1 MRAHGA
7 SSVVAAASTP
17 RGRWTRTDPR
27 VHRPTVPD
35 PLRSDRP
42 PPPRASFG
50 LRMQIALAL
59 LGVLV
64 LAASLAMV
72 AIHPLASASGR
83 IARRRLGIT
92 LSRAVAGQVWLTR
105 SRADV
110 QTLLEESVG
119 DGGLAGV
126 AVYDLRGTL
135 EARAGIL
142 MLRASQHPPL
152 HDGHVIA
159 GDVMSVSVLLPGRGV
174 FAAETSL
181 EPGPAERAVP
191 ALIVLYTASAG
202 LLALVVV
209 YLLLT
214 RWIIRPV
221 ESLTRA
227 AERVAAGRRDVRAE
241 TRGAI
246 EVVGAADAFNRMTE
260 QLSAREAELN
270 ARVQE
275 LERTT
280 RELRRAQDQVA
291 RGERL
296 ATVGRLAA
304 GIAHEVG
311 NPLAAIV
318 GLSDVL
324 AEGGMDDAET
334 REFAARIGRE
344 AQRIHRTVRE
354 LLDYARAAPTSED
367 PSAAAATTG
376 DVAEAAEQVG
386 RLLRPQKSMKDI
398 AFDIALGEGL
408 FAVGVSND
416 RLVQVL
422 LNLALNAADAIRGAG
437 VGGAVTLRARVDPS
451 SDRLVVEVL
460 DDGPGVP
467 ISLRD
472 KVFEPFFTTRP
483 AGEGTGLG
491 LSISAAI
498 IEQAGGTIRITD
510 RDDGAR
516 GTRVLIELPR
526 PGQRVARETLV

>member
-1 MRAHGA
+1 
-7 SSVVAAASTP
+7 
-17 RGRWTRTDPR
+17 
-27 VHRPTVPD
+27 
-35 PLRSDRP
+35 
-42 PPPRASFG
+42 
-50 LRMQIALAL
+50 MQIALAL

-64 LAASLAMV
+64 IAATLAMV
-72 AIHPLASASGR
+72 AVSPLVGASGR

-105 SRADV
+105 DRAGV

-119 DGGLAGV
+119 EGGLAGA
-126 AVYDLRGTL
+126 AVYDLHGHL

-142 MLRASQHPPL
+142 MLRASMHPPR

-159 GDVMSVSVLLPGRGV
+159 GEVLSVSVLLPGRGV

-181 EPGPAERAVP
+181 APGPAERAVP
-191 ALIVLYTASAG
+191 ALIVLYTGSAG

-260 QLSAREAELN
+260 QLAARESELN

-324 AEGGMDDAET
+324 ADGGMEESET
-334 REFAARIGRE
+334 REFATRIGRE

-354 LLDYARAAPTSED
+354 LLDYARAAPTSEV
-367 PSAAAATTG
+367 AAPEVAATG
-376 DVAEAAEQVG
+376 DVADAAEQVS
-386 RLLRPQKSMKDI
+386 RLLRPQKSLKDI
-398 AFDIALGEGL
+398 ALHIEPGGDL

-422 LNLALNAADAIRGAG
+422 LNLVLNAADAIHGAE
-437 VGGAVTLRARVDPS
+437 VGAAITLRARAEG
-451 SDRLVVEVL
+451 DRLVVEVQ

-467 ISLRD
+467 ESLRD
-472 KVFEPFFTTRP
+472 KVFEPFFTTKP

-498 IEQAGGTIRITD
+498 IEQAGGTIRFAD

-516 GTRVLIELPR
+516 GTRVVIELPR
-526 PGQRVARETLV
+526 PGVRVNRETLV

>member
-1 MRAHGA
+1 
-7 SSVVAAASTP
+7 
-17 RGRWTRTDPR
+17 
-27 VHRPTVPD
+27 
-35 PLRSDRP
+35 
-42 PPPRASFG
+42 
-50 LRMQIALAL
+50 
-59 LGVLV
+59 
-64 LAASLAMV
+64 
-72 AIHPLASASGR
+72 
-83 IARRRLGIT
+83 
-92 LSRAVAGQVWLTR
+92 VAGEVWLTR
-105 SRADV
+105 GRAEV

-119 DGGLAGV
+119 DGGLSGA
-126 AVYDLRGTL
+126 AVYDLRGNL
-135 EARAGIL
+135 EARAGVL
-142 MLRASQHPPL
+142 MLRASTHPPPR
-152 HDGHVIA
+152 DGHVTA
-159 GDVMSVSVLLPGRGV
+159 GEVMSVSVLLPGRGV
-174 FAAETSL
+174 FTAETSL

-221 ESLTRA
+221 EGLTRA

-241 TRGAI
+241 ARGAI

-260 QLSAREAELN
+260 QLAAHEAELN

-280 RELRRAQDQVA
+280 RELRRAQEQVA

-318 GLSDVL
+318 GLADVL
-324 AEGGMDDAET
+324 ADGGLDEAET
-334 REFAARIGRE
+334 KEFAARIGRE

-354 LLDYARAAPTSED
+354 LLDYARAAPTSEI
-367 PSAAAATTG
+367 AAEEALAAPPAG
-376 DVAEAAEQVG
+376 DVPEAVEQVK

-398 AFDIALGEGL
+398 ALEVSVAEGI
-408 FAVGVSND
+408 FPVGVSND

-422 LNLALNAADAIRGAG
+422 LNLVLNAADAVRAHGDAGEIRVSARTEGDR
-437 VGGAVTLRARVDPS
+437 VLLAVEDS
-451 SDRLVVEVL
+451 
-460 DDGPGVP
+460 GPGIP
-467 ISLRD
+467 EALRE
-472 KVFEPFFTTRP
+472 KVFDPFFTTKP

-498 IEQAGGTIRITD
+498 VEQAGGVIRVED
-510 RDDGAR
+510 RPDGAPGAR
-516 GTRVLIELPR
+516 LVVDLPR
-526 PGQRVARETLV
+526 RGARLNRESLA

>member
-1 MRAHGA
+1 
-7 SSVVAAASTP
+7 
-17 RGRWTRTDPR
+17 
-27 VHRPTVPD
+27 
-35 PLRSDRP
+35 
-42 PPPRASFG
+42 
-50 LRMQIALAL
+50 MQIALAL
-59 LGVLV
+59 LGVLL

-72 AIHPLASASGR
+72 AIQPLAGASGR

-119 DGGLAGV
+119 EGGLSGA
-126 AVYDLRGTL
+126 AVYDLYGHQ

-142 MLRASQHPPL
+142 MLPASRHPFQ
-152 HDGHVIA
+152 HDGHVIS

-181 EPGPAERAVP
+181 EAGAAGRAVP
-191 ALIVLYTASAG
+191 ALIVLYTGSAG

-214 RWIIRPV
+214 RWIIRPI

-246 EVVGAADAFNRMTE
+246 EVVSAADAFNRMTD

-318 GLSDVL
+318 GLSEVMK
-324 AEGGMDDAET
+324 EGGLDEGEAE
-334 REFAARIGRE
+334 EFAARIGRE

-367 PSAAAATTG
+367 GAAPSESRAG
-376 DVAEAAEQVG
+376 EVREAAEQVS

-398 AFDIALGEGL
+398 AFEVELAEDEIT
-408 FAVGVSND
+408 VGVSND
-416 RLVQVL
+416 RLVQVF
-422 LNLALNAADAIRGAG
+422 LNLVLNAADAIHGAAG
-437 VGGAVTLRARVDPS
+437 EGAITLRARVEGE
-451 SDRLVVEVL
+451 RVAIEVE

-467 ISLRD
+467 EALRD
-472 KVFEPFFTTRP
+472 KVFEPFFTTKP

-498 IEQAGGTIRITD
+498 IEQAGGTIRAAPREDGVGGTRMVID
-510 RDDGAR
+510 LPRFGAR
-516 GTRVLIELPR
+516 TTRESMIDVER
-526 PGQRVARETLV
+526 

>member
-1 MRAHGA
+1 ME
-7 SSVVAAASTP
+7 SSP
-17 RGRWTRTDPR
+17 P
-27 VHRPTVPD
+27 
-35 PLRSDRP
+35 SDRP
-42 PPPRASFG
+42 PAPRATFG

-59 LGVLV
+59 LGVLL

-72 AIHPLASASGR
+72 AIQPLAGASGR

-105 SRADV
+105 DRAGV

-119 DGGLAGV
+119 EGGLAGA
-126 AVYDLRGTL
+126 AVYDLSGHL

-142 MLRASQHPPL
+142 MLPVSRRPFH
-152 HDGHVIA
+152 HDGHVIS
-159 GDVMSVSVLLPGRGV
+159 GDVMSVAVLLPGRGV

-181 EPGPAERAVP
+181 EPGAAGRAVP
-191 ALIVLYTASAG
+191 ALIVLYTGSAG

-221 ESLTRA
+221 EALTRA

-241 TRGAI
+241 PRGAI

-260 QLSAREAELN
+260 QLSARESELN

-280 RELRRAQDQVA
+280 LELRRAQDQVV

-318 GLSDVL
+318 GLADVL
-324 AEGGMDDAET
+324 KEGGLDEGESE
-334 REFAARIGRE
+334 EFAARIGRE

-354 LLDYARAAPTSED
+354 LLDYARAAPSGDEAG
-367 PSAAAATTG
+367 PQEATAG
-376 DVAEAAEQVG
+376 EVGEAAEQVS

-398 AFDIALGEGL
+398 AFEVELADEPFPVA
-408 FAVGVSND
+408 VSND
-416 RLVQVL
+416 RLVQVF
-422 LNLALNAADAIRGAG
+422 LNLVLNAADAIHGAG
-437 VGGAVTLRARVDPS
+437 GDGAISLRARVEGE
-451 SDRLVVEVL
+451 RVVIEVL

-467 ISLRD
+467 EALRD
-472 KVFEPFFTTRP
+472 KVFEPFFTTKP

-498 IEQAGGTIRITD
+498 IEQAGGSIRAED
-510 RDDGAR
+510 RGDGAR
-516 GTRVLIELPR
+516 GTRMVIELPR
-526 PGQRVARETLV
+526 FGDAPADEPAA